1 MAEARLDAVGVLDG
15 RAALVT
21 GGGRGIGRTIA
32 LSFAREGARV
42 AVAARTRSEIEA
54 VARECG
60 EASVA
65 VELDVSDPNA
75 CASAVA
81 ECERRWGALD
91 VLVNNAGIGTG
102 RKFMDI
108 DEAAWT
114 RTLDIDLTSAF
125 RLTRAALPK
134 MLERRSGS
142 VIAIASVA
150 GKIGAAY
157 AVDYTAAKHGLIGL
171 MRALAVE
178 YARSGVT
185 FNCVCPGYVD
195 TPMTQQTVANIVAKT
210 GRSRDDALK
219 PLLTPQGRL
228 VTPAEVAAV
237 CVFLASDDAR
247 GITGQAINVDGGAV
261 QS

>member
-1 MAEARLDAVGVLDG
+1 VGVLDG

-21 GGGRGIGRTIA
+21 GGGRGIGRAIA
-32 LSFAREGARV
+32 LAFAREGARV
-42 AVAARTRSEIEA
+42 AIAARTRSEIEA

-60 EASVA
+60 EASVPI
-65 VELDVSDPNA
+65 ELDVTDRSA
-75 CASAVA
+75 CDRGVE

-91 VLVNNAGIGTG
+91 VLVNNAGVGAG
-102 RKFMDI
+102 RKFLDI
-108 DEAAWT
+108 DEAAWR
-114 RTLDIDLTSAF
+114 RTLDVDLTSAF
-125 RLTRAALPK
+125 RLTAAALPK
-134 MLERRSGS
+134 MLERHSGS
-142 VIAIASVA
+142 VISIASVA

-157 AVDYTAAKHGLIGL
+157 AVDYTAAKHGLVGL

-195 TPMTQQTVANIVAKT
+195 TPMTQQTIENIVAKT
-210 GRSRDDALK
+210 GRSREDAVK

-228 VTPAEVAAV
+228 VTPEEIAAV
-237 CVFLASDDAR
+237 CVYLASDAAR
-247 GITGQAINVDGGAV
+247 GITGQAINVDGGGV